1 MADMDRRKD
10 KRHDLSVTVTLTKVG
25 ENEKIPVEVLDV
37 SRTGI
42 GIYSPRELDNGSVYQ
57 ADLTIW
63 TGDTIHA
70 FINLVRVQ
78 QREEGSVYG
87 GIFIGMPESDWS
99 RIRVY
104 ETYVEMGSD
113 VYKEE

>member
-10 KRHDLSVTVTLTKVG
+10 KRHDLSVTVTLSKVG

-42 GIYSPRELDNGSVYQ
+42 GIYRELDNGAVYQ